1 MIKLTSCLYLHD
13 CFIYFHRFVKGVS
26 MKKLLHKVLPLSLLV
41 TLPLLGMVYNALNNT
56 DRGVYSVMTDLD
68 KLIPFIEIFVIPYI
82 IWFPYILLCFIFY
95 CFKERRTYYA
105 TFISFVIGQ
114 MACFTIYYFFQT
126 ATPRPEIVHTDYLS
140 NMIRYIYNNDN
151 PYNCFPS
158 IHVFTTY
165 LMMKA
170 MNDSNIKHLFMTCVI
185 NMVGTLIILSTI
197 FIKQHAV
204 LDAVFGILLASI
216 TYTIVTQIERSW
228 VSRQTVRS
236 RNWLPKRVSKKEFEV

>member
-1 MIKLTSCLYLHD
+1 
-13 CFIYFHRFVKGVS
+13 
-26 MKKLLHKVLPLSLLV
+26 MKKLVYNILPLSLLV
-41 TLPLLGMVYNALNNT
+41 ILPLLGMVYNKLNNA

-68 KLIPFIEIFVIPYI
+68 TLIPFIKIFVIPYV

-95 CFKERRTYYA
+95 CFKERGTYYTA
-105 TFISFVIGQ
+105 LISFIIGQ
-114 MACFTIYYFFQT
+114 MVCFVIYYFFQT
-126 ATPRPEIVHTDYLS
+126 ITPRPEVIGTDYLS
-140 NMIRYIYNNDN
+140 RMVQYIYQSDN

-170 MNDSNIKHLFMTCVI
+170 MNDSNIKHFFLTCCINVI
-185 NMVGTLIILSTI
+185 GTFIILSTI

-216 TYTIVTQIERSW
+216 TYTIVTQVGRSW
-228 VSRQTVRS
+228 VSRHAIYQRVRI
-236 RNWLPKRVSKKEFEV
+236 PKRLTKKEMEL